1 MTTAATNNDQLKELI
16 RSNSGIFPMH
26 MDEIVFNA
34 STLSVDDVQGP
45 DANNK
50 YCVVWPF
57 VFKSE
62 LANLHDKLHGGMA
75 AYLVDAVTSIHLALI
90 DGRHQHVS
98 MHLSLNYIRP
108 VPIGET
114 VLLKTFI
121 NGRGKTAAFLAAE
134 FWSADDKV
142 IYLTA
147 THSKIFVGKE
157 RPHTNQH
164 IAKL

>member
-1 MTTAATNNDQLKELI
+1 MTTAATNEQLKDLI
-16 RSNSGIFPMH
+16 RSNADIYPMH
-26 MDEIVFNA
+26 MDEIVFKA
-34 STLSVDDVQGP
+34 STLAVDDIRGP
-45 DANNK
+45 DASNK
-50 YCVVWPF
+50 HCVVWPF

-75 AYLVDAVTSIHLALI
+75 AYLVDAITSIHLALI
-90 DGRHQHVS
+90 DGRQQHVS

-121 NGRGKTAAFLAAE
+121 NGRGKTAAFLEAE

-157 RPHTNQH
+157 RDSSNKKV
-164 IAKL
+164 AKL